1 MCSFTFHNVG
11 QGLFYSGRIGKLS
24 FLYDCGTQIQRSKTK
39 RDRLKRIVDE
49 YFSIMNHK
57 EKIHLLII
65 SHFHEDHISGLP
77 YIFEN
82 NRMVDTVIL
91 PYINPTERLLI
102 AAINDRSDQFFF
114 SFIADPVNWLINQ
127 GVQHVML
134 LGDSEKDDESRDS
147 PREPNEVPE
156 NPFED
161 PLKTINQLR
170 ESFLEDPE
178 LEKSYKNKELTD
190 DDFIERNKK
199 KDRLSFKKG
208 SSKVV
213 LHSLWEMIFYVKKVD
228 HLKLKEFKDCVMESL
243 DVSSSKEALESLV
256 AYEENRK
263 NLAECY
269 KNNISKDLNETSL
282 CVCHGP
288 VNGNKNKTVYN
299 KIISDFFWPIFFP
312 FTSKSINN
320 FQLLTGD
327 ISMNMENTLCQLE
340 NRLNKHAE
348 DVALF
353 LVPHHGSVN
362 NWNSKVFKLFPNIRV
377 AVISAGKMNSYD
389 HPSPKVIWDIVDN
402 GSCPIWCDE
411 DHKVTFRQFV
421 YY

>member
-1 MCSFTFHNVG
+1 VG
-11 QGLFYSGRIGKLS
+11 QGLFYSGRIGKLN
-24 FLYDCGTQIQRSKTK
+24 FLYDCGTQIQKSKTK

-49 YFSIMNHK
+49 YFSIMNDR

-82 NRMVDTVIL
+82 NLMVDTVIL

-127 GVQHVML
+127 GVQHIML
-134 LGDSEKDDESRDS
+134 LGGSEEDDESRDS

-288 VNGNKNKTVYN
+288 VNGNKNGTGCN
-299 KIISDFFWPIFFP
+299 KIIIISDFFINVFFWPIFCP
-312 FTSKSINN
+312 FTSKTINN
-320 FQLLTGD
+320 YQLLAGD

-340 NRLNKHAE
+340 NHLNKQAKG
-348 DVALF
+348 VTLF

-362 NWNSKVFKLFPNIRV
+362 NFNSKVFERFPNIRV
-377 AVISAGKMNSYD
+377 AVISAGMINSYG
-389 HPSPKVIWDIVDN
+389 HPSPEVIRHIVDK
-402 GSCPIWCDE
+402 GICPIWCDE